1 MHFFTCVKIN
11 MLKNL
16 WGGLAMPIIYKSI
29 LLMSDIILI
38 NIAFFVALFLRFEGF
53 IPAQYLKAY
62 AAQWIVLT
70 LIHLIINIAFKLHKC
85 LLRYITSRE
94 LLYIGGATCL
104 SSLLFF
110 IYGNVTDVTFPLS
123 VYLIYTSL
131 VLLLLILS
139 RFSYKFVNRIL
150 SKFSK
155 SYNALKGHLNGV
167 EKNRVLLI
175 GAGDAAALIIK
186 ESKKNPNYTYKIVA
200 ALDDDRTKHFSS
212 LNGVPIRGPIENI
225 QKFVEIYN
233 VDTIILAMPS
243 VGRERTSEILNLC
256 SETNCHLKI
265 FSGISSAINEED
277 QTYQVRSV
285 RIEDLLGRDEIVLDS
300 TKIEKDITNRTVLVT
315 GGGGSIGSELCRQIS
330 SFNPSR
336 LIIFD
341 IYENNAYDIQNELL
355 LKGFPRE
362 SLTVLIGSVRDKIKL
377 NEIFETYQPNLVF
390 HAAAH
395 KHVPLMEDSPS
406 EAIKNNV
413 FGTYNVALCAREY
426 KVKKFVLISTDK
438 AVNPTNVM
446 GATKRLCELIV
457 QSINK
462 TTKHTDFVAVRF
474 GNVLG
479 SNGSVI
485 PLFKR
490 QLEAGGPLTVTHPD
504 IIRYFM
510 TIPEAVR
517 LILQAMSFAEGGEI
531 FVLDM
536 GQPVKILDLALN
548 FIRLSGLEPYKDV
561 DIVFSGL
568 RPGEKLF
575 EELLM
580 DEEGITNTSSD
591 KIFIGKPSDIT
602 FAELNQSLHYLH
614 NALESDCDLR
624 EALHHVVPTYRISPN
639 GCTEL
644 RPNQETKVS

>member
-1 MHFFTCVKIN
+1 
-11 MLKNL
+11 ML
-16 WGGLAMPIIYKSI
+16 I
-29 LLMSDIILI
+29 
-38 NIAFFVALFLRFEGF
+38 F
-53 IPAQYLKAY
+53 
-62 AAQWIVLT
+62 
-70 LIHLIINIAFKLHKC
+70 
-85 LLRYITSRE
+85 
-94 LLYIGGATCL
+94 

-155 SYNALKGHLNGV
+155 SYNALKEHLNGTT
-167 EKNRVLLI
+167 KNRVLLI

-186 ESKKNPNYTYKIVA
+186 ESKKNPNHTYKIVA

-225 QKFVEIYN
+225 QKFVEVYN

-243 VGRERTSEILNLC
+243 IGRERTSEILNLC

-355 LKGFPRE
+355 LKGFPGE

-377 NEIFETYQPNLVF
+377 NEIFETYQPDLVF

>member
-1 MHFFTCVKIN
+1 
-11 MLKNL
+11 
-16 WGGLAMPIIYKSI
+16 
-29 LLMSDIILI
+29 
-38 NIAFFVALFLRFEGF
+38 
-53 IPAQYLKAY
+53 
-62 AAQWIVLT
+62 
-70 LIHLIINIAFKLHKC
+70 
-85 LLRYITSRE
+85 
-94 LLYIGGATCL
+94 
-104 SSLLFF
+104 
-110 IYGNVTDVTFPLS
+110 
-123 VYLIYTSL
+123 
-131 VLLLLILS
+131 
-139 RFSYKFVNRIL
+139 
-150 SKFSK
+150 
-155 SYNALKGHLNGV
+155 
-167 EKNRVLLI
+167 
-175 GAGDAAALIIK
+175 
-186 ESKKNPNYTYKIVA
+186 
-200 ALDDDRTKHFSS
+200 
-212 LNGVPIRGPIENI
+212 
-225 QKFVEIYN
+225 
-233 VDTIILAMPS
+233 
-243 VGRERTSEILNLC
+243 
-256 SETNCHLKI
+256 
-265 FSGISSAINEED
+265 
-277 QTYQVRSV
+277 
-285 RIEDLLGRDEIVLDS
+285 
-300 TKIEKDITNRTVLVT
+300 
-315 GGGGSIGSELCRQIS
+315 
-330 SFNPSR
+330 
-336 LIIFD
+336 
-341 IYENNAYDIQNELL
+341 
-355 LKGFPRE
+355 
-362 SLTVLIGSVRDKIKL
+362 
-377 NEIFETYQPNLVF
+377 
-390 HAAAH
+390 
-395 KHVPLMEDSPS
+395 MEDSPS

-426 KVKKFVLISTDK
+426 RVKKFVLISTDK

-517 LILQAMSFAEGGEI
+517 LILQAMSFAKGGEI

-580 DEEGITNTSSD
+580 DEEGMTNTSSK

-602 FAELNQSLHYLH
+602 FAQLNNALNYLH

-644 RPNQETKVS
+644 KPVQEAKVS

>member
-11 MLKNL
+11 MFKNL

-29 LLMSDIILI
+29 LLTSDIILI
-38 NIAFFVALFLRFEGF
+38 NIAFFVALFLRFDGF

-70 LIHLIINIAFKLHKC
+70 LIHLIINMAFKLHKC
-85 LLRYITSRE
+85 LLRYVTSRE

-155 SYNALKGHLNGV
+155 SYNALKEHLNGTT
-167 EKNRVLLI
+167 KNRVLLI

-186 ESKKNPNYTYKIVA
+186 ESKKNPNHTYKIVA

-243 VGRERTSEILNLC
+243 IGRERTSEILNLC

-341 IYENNAYDIQNELL
+341 IYENNAYDIQN
-355 LKGFPRE
+355 
-362 SLTVLIGSVRDKIKL
+362 
-377 NEIFETYQPNLVF
+377 
-390 HAAAH
+390 
-395 KHVPLMEDSPS
+395 
-406 EAIKNNV
+406 
-413 FGTYNVALCAREY
+413 
-426 KVKKFVLISTDK
+426 
-438 AVNPTNVM
+438 
-446 GATKRLCELIV
+446 
-457 QSINK
+457 
-462 TTKHTDFVAVRF
+462 
-474 GNVLG
+474 
-479 SNGSVI
+479 
-485 PLFKR
+485 
-490 QLEAGGPLTVTHPD
+490 
-504 IIRYFM
+504 
-510 TIPEAVR
+510 
-517 LILQAMSFAEGGEI
+517 
-531 FVLDM
+531 
-536 GQPVKILDLALN
+536 
-548 FIRLSGLEPYKDV
+548 
-561 DIVFSGL
+561 
-568 RPGEKLF
+568 
-575 EELLM
+575 
-580 DEEGITNTSSD
+580 
-591 KIFIGKPSDIT
+591 
-602 FAELNQSLHYLH
+602 
-614 NALESDCDLR
+614 
-624 EALHHVVPTYRISPN
+624 
-639 GCTEL
+639 
-644 RPNQETKVS
+644 